1 MGDEHVNGA
10 PLPILELRSI
20 TVGYREKSGGTTVL
34 RRFSVAVEEG
44 ELLCILGPSGCG
56 KSTLL
61 KAAGSFL
68 LPEEGEVLLDGTPVK
83 APDPER
89 VMVFQEQNQL
99 YPWKRVEGN
108 VALGLTSGVRR
119 SAGEARRAV
128 SRDEARVLS
137 RQALEEV
144 GLSGAER
151 LFPHQLSGG
160 MRQRVALAR
169 AFVGLPRVLL
179 MDEPFAS
186 VDAPQRR
193 ELQLLLRRLLSDH
206 TGTAVFVTHDVEE
219 ALILGSRI
227 IVMGQDGSIL
237 HEDRPPSAGAPDSD
251 AAGHRGA
258 DSLAGRR
265 ARLDAALRQRGSG

>member
-20 TVGYREKSGGTTVL
+20 TVGYREESGGTTVL

-119 SAGEARRAV
+119 SPGEPRRAV
-128 SRDEARVLS
+128 SRDEARALS

-151 LFPHQLSGG
+151 LFPHQLS
-160 MRQRVALAR
+160 
-169 AFVGLPRVLL
+169 
-179 MDEPFAS
+179 
-186 VDAPQRR
+186 
-193 ELQLLLRRLLSDH
+193 
-206 TGTAVFVTHDVEE
+206 
-219 ALILGSRI
+219 
-227 IVMGQDGSIL
+227 
-237 HEDRPPSAGAPDSD
+237 
-251 AAGHRGA
+251 
-258 DSLAGRR
+258 
-265 ARLDAALRQRGSG
+265 